1 MIKLEKLRKY
11 MKTLYEN
18 DKQNKIIHTKG
29 RTLEDALRDA
39 AIQLGLPIKKIEY
52 EIMKK
57 GTKKV
62 LGMGGGE
69 WEIAA
74 YAAVTGMDVKDI
86 FEEEIAF
93 DVNIKSDYLK
103 QAKNKD
109 GQISVRLQPDGV
121 FIKVTKPVGKGKKA
135 TIAEAKNSITK
146 RNITSF
152 DEALVDKVVRYAD
165 NKYVKIAHYEYNPA
179 QDPVMSVNIADMEM
193 KAFLILQAPGPG
205 GADLA
210 AETIRGYLNN
220 NRVMFGIKEDMLQ
233 SLEGNP
239 IYNEEILVAEGQ
251 KQVNGNDAKIVYNF
265 NTDHSTIVLKEK
277 NGRVDFKD
285 LNLIENVVAGQQLAK
300 KVPPER
306 GKEGQTVTGK
316 TLPAKPGKDVAIGV
330 GKNVKLSEDGT
341 TAISEI
347 NGQVILLNGKL
358 NVEPV
363 YTVPGDVNLHTGNIL
378 FLGTVIVRGNVE
390 DGFSVKAAGNIE
402 VMGNIGKAML
412 DAEGDI
418 IVHQGIL
425 GKNEGKVKCGKNIY
439 AKFIEHAYVE
449 AENNVIVT
457 DGILHSYVDS
467 NKKIICQGRR
477 ASIVGGR
484 LRAAEEI
491 NAKNLGSVAGA
502 ETILE
507 VGYDPRSKERLIE
520 LQSQNDVFGK
530 ELEEVE
536 RNVNTL
542 ENLKKVQKTLPEE
555 KEKYLIELNEKR
567 MKILSDMKEIKN
579 QIDEIK
585 HHLASLKVKGKIS
598 ASERVFPGVKIYL
611 KDVMDKVRVEQKS
624 VTYVLE
630 GKRIRMTK
638 YEPVE
643 GEYLRRR

>member
-1 MIKLEKLRKY
+1 
-11 MKTLYEN
+11 
-18 DKQNKIIHTKG
+18 
-29 RTLEDALRDA
+29 
-39 AIQLGLPIKKIEY
+39 
-52 EIMKK
+52 
-57 GTKKV
+57 
-62 LGMGGGE
+62 
-69 WEIAA
+69 
-74 YAAVTGMDVKDI
+74 
-86 FEEEIAF
+86 
-93 DVNIKSDYLK
+93 
-103 QAKNKD
+103 
-109 GQISVRLQPDGV
+109 
-121 FIKVTKPVGKGKKA
+121 
-135 TIAEAKNSITK
+135 
-146 RNITSF
+146 
-152 DEALVDKVVRYAD
+152 
-165 NKYVKIAHYEYNPA
+165 
-179 QDPVMSVNIADMEM
+179 MEM
-193 KAFLILQAPGPG
+193 KAFLLLQAPGPG

-210 AETIRGYLNN
+210 AETIKGYLNN
-220 NRVMFGIKEDMLQ
+220 NRVVFGIKEEVLRSLQ
-233 SLEGNP
+233 ENP
-239 IYNEEILVAEGQ
+239 VYNEEILVAEGQ
-251 KQVNGNDAKIVYNF
+251 KQANGNDAKLVYNF
-265 NTDHSTIVLKEK
+265 KTDHTTIIFKEK

-316 TLPAKPGKDVAIGV
+316 TLPAKPGKDSTIGV

-341 TAISEI
+341 TVISEI

-507 VGYDPRSKERLIE
+507 VGYDPKSKKRLIE
-520 LQSQNDVFGK
+520 LQSQNEILSK
-530 ELEEVE
+530 ELEEIE

-567 MKILSDMKEIKN
+567 MKILSEMKEIKN

-624 VTYVLE
+624 VTYILE

-643 GEYLRRR
+643 GEYLRKR

>member
-1 MIKLEKLRKY
+1 MIKIDQLRKY
-11 MKTLYEN
+11 MKTLYEK
-18 DKQNKIIHTKG
+18 DKKNKTIHAKG
-29 RTLEDALRDA
+29 KTLDDALREA

-52 EIMKK
+52 EIIKR

-69 WEIAA
+69 WELVA
-74 YAAVTGMDVKDI
+74 YAAAEDLDAKDI

-93 DVNIKSDYLK
+93 DMNLKSEYLEK
-103 QAKNKD
+103 AKNKD
-109 GQISVRLQPDGV
+109 GKISVRLQPDGV
-121 FIKVTKPVGKGKKA
+121 FLKVNKPIGSGKKA
-135 TIAEAKNSITK
+135 NIAAAKNIIMK
-146 RNITSF
+146 RNITSY

-165 NKYVKIAHYEYNPA
+165 DKYVKIANFEYNPG
-179 QDPVMSVNIADMEM
+179 QDPVLSVSIADMEM
-193 KAFLILQAPGPG
+193 KAFLLLQAPGPG

-210 AETIRGYLNN
+210 AETIKGYLNN
-220 NRVMFGIKEDMLQ
+220 NRVVFGIKEEVLRSLQ
-233 SLEGNP
+233 ENP
-239 IYNEEILVAEGQ
+239 VYNEEILVAEGQ
-251 KQVNGNDAKIVYNF
+251 KQANGNDAKLVYNF
-265 NTDHSTIVLKEK
+265 KTDHTTIIFKEK

-316 TLPAKPGKDVAIGV
+316 TLPAKPGKDSTIGV

-341 TAISEI
+341 TVISEI

-507 VGYDPRSKERLIE
+507 VGYDPKSKKRLIE
-520 LQSQNDVFGK
+520 LQSQNEILSK
-530 ELEEVE
+530 ELEEIE

-567 MKILSDMKEIKN
+567 MKILSEMKEIKN

-624 VTYVLE
+624 VTYILE

-643 GEYLRRR
+643 GEYLRKR

>member
-11 MKTLYEN
+11 MKTLYEK
-18 DKQNKIIHTKG
+18 DKKNKIIYTKG
-29 RTLEDALRDA
+29 KTLEDALRDA
-39 AIQLGLPIKKIEY
+39 AIQLELPIKKIEY

-62 LGMGGGE
+62 FGMGGGE

-74 YAAVTGMDVKDI
+74 YAAATEMDTKDI

-93 DVNIKSDYLK
+93 DMNLKSDYLK

-109 GQISVRLQPDGV
+109 GKISVRLQPDGV
-121 FIKVTKPVGKGKKA
+121 FLKATKPVGNGKKA
-135 TIAEAKNSITK
+135 TVAAAKNLIAK
-146 RNITSF
+146 RNITHY
-152 DEALVDKVVRYAD
+152 DEMLVDKVVRYSD

-179 QDPVMSVNIADMEM
+179 QDPVISVNIADMEM

-210 AETIRGYLNN
+210 AETIKGHLNN
-220 NRVMFGIKEDMLQ
+220 NRVVFGLKEDVLK
-233 SLEGNP
+233 SLEENP
-239 IYNEEILVAEGQ
+239 VYNEEILIAEGQ
-251 KQVNGNDAKIVYNF
+251 KQVNGHDARIMYNF
-265 NTDHSTIVLKEK
+265 NTDHSTIILKEK

-300 KVPPER
+300 KIPPER
-306 GKEGQTVTGK
+306 GNEGQTVTGK
-316 TLPAKPGKDVAIGV
+316 TLPAKPGKDIAIGV
-330 GKNVKLSEDGT
+330 GKNVKLSEDGA

-402 VMGNIGKAML
+402 VTGNVGKAIL

-507 VGYDPRSKERLIE
+507 VGYDPRSKEKLIE
-520 LQSQNDVFGK
+520 LQSKNEGLSK
-530 ELEEVE
+530 ELEEIE

-542 ENLKKVQKTLPEE
+542 ENLKKVQKNLPEE
-555 KEKYLIELNEKR
+555 KEKYLTELNEKR
-567 MKILSDMKEIKN
+567 MKILSEMKEIKN
-579 QIDEIK
+579 QINEIK

>member
-1 MIKLEKLRKY
+1 MIKLEQLRKY
-11 MKTLYEN
+11 MKSLYDN
-18 DKQNKIIHTKG
+18 DKKNKTIQVRGK
-29 RTLEDALRDA
+29 TLDDALREA

-52 EIMKK
+52 EIIKK

-69 WEIAA
+69 WELIA
-74 YAAVTGMDVKDI
+74 YAAAQDVDGKDI

-93 DVNIKSDYLK
+93 DMNIRSEYLE

-109 GQISVRLQPDGV
+109 GKISVRLQPDGV
-121 FIKVTKPVGKGKKA
+121 FLKVTKPVGNGKKA
-135 TIAEAKNSITK
+135 TVASAKNLIMR
-146 RNITSF
+146 RNIAGY

-165 NKYVKIAHYEYNPA
+165 NKYVKIANYEYNPA
-179 QDPVMSVNIADMEM
+179 QDPVMLVSIADMEM
-193 KAFLILQAPGPG
+193 KAYLVLQSPGPG

-210 AETIRGYLNN
+210 AETIKGYLNN
-220 NRVMFGIKEDMLQ
+220 NRVMFGIKDDVLK
-233 SLEGNP
+233 SLEENP
-239 IYNEEILVAEGQ
+239 VYNEEILVAEGQ
-251 KQVNGNDAKIVYNF
+251 KQVNGSDAKIVFNF
-265 NTDHSTIVLKEK
+265 NTDHSTIILKEK

-300 KVPPER
+300 KIPPER

-316 TLPAKPGKDVAIGV
+316 TLPAKPGKNISIGV

-402 VMGNIGKAML
+402 VMGNVGKAML
-412 DAEGDI
+412 DAEGDV
-418 IVHQGIL
+418 IVHQGVL

-439 AKFIEHAYVE
+439 AKFIEHAYIE

-507 VGYDPRSKERLIE
+507 VGYDPKSKEKLIE
-520 LQSQNDVFGK
+520 LQSQNEVFSK
-530 ELEEVE
+530 ELEEIE

-542 ENLKKVQKTLPEE
+542 ENLKKVQKALPEE
-555 KEKYLIELNEKR
+555 KEKYLTELNEKR
-567 MKILSDMKEIKN
+567 MKILSEMKEIKN

-624 VTYVLE
+624 VTYILE

-643 GEYLRRR
+643 GEFLRRR

>member
-1 MIKLEKLRKY
+1 
-11 MKTLYEN
+11 
-18 DKQNKIIHTKG
+18 
-29 RTLEDALRDA
+29 
-39 AIQLGLPIKKIEY
+39 
-52 EIMKK
+52 
-57 GTKKV
+57 
-62 LGMGGGE
+62 
-69 WEIAA
+69 
-74 YAAVTGMDVKDI
+74 
-86 FEEEIAF
+86 
-93 DVNIKSDYLK
+93 
-103 QAKNKD
+103 
-109 GQISVRLQPDGV
+109 
-121 FIKVTKPVGKGKKA
+121 
-135 TIAEAKNSITK
+135 
-146 RNITSF
+146 
-152 DEALVDKVVRYAD
+152 
-165 NKYVKIAHYEYNPA
+165 
-179 QDPVMSVNIADMEM
+179 
-193 KAFLILQAPGPG
+193 
-205 GADLA
+205 
-210 AETIRGYLNN
+210 
-220 NRVMFGIKEDMLQ
+220 
-233 SLEGNP
+233 
-239 IYNEEILVAEGQ
+239 
-251 KQVNGNDAKIVYNF
+251 
-265 NTDHSTIVLKEK
+265 
-277 NGRVDFKD
+277 
-285 LNLIENVVAGQQLAK
+285 
-300 KVPPER
+300 
-306 GKEGQTVTGK
+306 
-316 TLPAKPGKDVAIGV
+316 
-330 GKNVKLSEDGT
+330 
-341 TAISEI
+341 
-347 NGQVILLNGKL
+347 
-358 NVEPV
+358 
-363 YTVPGDVNLHTGNIL
+363 
-378 FLGTVIVRGNVE
+378 VE

-402 VMGNIGKAML
+402 VTGNVGKAIL

-507 VGYDPRSKERLIE
+507 VGYDPRSKEKLIE
-520 LQSQNDVFGK
+520 LQSQNEGLSK
-530 ELEEVE
+530 ELEEIE

-542 ENLKKVQKTLPEE
+542 ENLKKVQKNLPEE
-555 KEKYLIELNEKR
+555 KEKYLTELNEKR
-567 MKILSDMKEIKN
+567 MKILSEMKEIKN

>member
-1 MIKLEKLRKY
+1 MVKLDQLRKY
-11 MKTLYEN
+11 MKTLYEQ
-18 DKQNKIIHTKG
+18 DMSNKSIHARGK
-29 RTLEDALRDA
+29 TLDDALREA
-39 AIQLGLPIKKIEY
+39 AIQLGLPVKKLEY
-52 EIMKK
+52 EIIRR
-57 GTKKV
+57 GSKKV
-62 LGMGGGE
+62 MGLGGGD
-69 WEIAA
+69 WEIVA
-74 YAAVTGMDVKDI
+74 YAAGVGVDAKDLFDEDMI
-86 FEEEIAF
+86 FGQ
-93 DVNIKSDYLK
+93 NLK
-103 QAKNKD
+103 PDFADQNKNRD
-109 GQISVRLQPDGV
+109 GKISVRLQPDGV
-121 FIKVTKPVGKGKKA
+121 FLKVSKPIGNGKKA
-135 TIAEAKNSITK
+135 NAAMAKNQIMK
-146 RNITSF
+146 RNIGHYN
-152 DEALVDKVVRYAD
+152 EELVEKVVRYAD
-165 NKYVKIAHYEYNPA
+165 DKYVKIANYEYVPA
-179 QDPVMSVNIADMEM
+179 HDPVMSVSIADMEM
-193 KAFLILQAPGPG
+193 KAYLLLQAPGTG
-205 GADLA
+205 GADLN
-210 AETIRGYLNN
+210 AESIRTYLKN
-220 NRVMFGIKEDMLQ
+220 NRVLFGIKEDVLTA
-233 SLEGNP
+233 LEENP
-239 IYNEEILVAEGQ
+239 VYNEEILIAEGQ
-251 KQVNGNDAKIVYNF
+251 KQVNGNDAKIMYNF
-265 NTDHSTIVLKEK
+265 NTDHSTIILKEK

-285 LNLIENVVAGQQLAK
+285 LNLIENVVAGQQIAK
-300 KVPPER
+300 KIPPER
-306 GKEGQTVTGK
+306 GKDGQTVTGK
-316 TLPAKPGKDVAIGV
+316 TMPAKPGRDMAVSV

-402 VMGNIGKAML
+402 VMGNVGKAML

-418 IVHQGIL
+418 IVHQGVL
-425 GKNEGKVKCGKNIY
+425 GKNEGKVRCGKNMY

-507 VGYDPRSKERLIE
+507 VGYDPKSKEKLIE
-520 LQSQNDVFGK
+520 LNTSIDNFSK
-530 ELEEVE
+530 EMEELE
-536 RNVNTL
+536 RNINTL
-542 ENLKKVQKTLPEE
+542 ENLKKVQKNLPEE
-555 KEKYLIELNEKR
+555 KEKFLVELNEKR
-567 MKILSDMKEIKN
+567 MKILSEMKEIKT
-579 QIDEIK
+579 QAEEIK
-585 HHLASLKVKGKIS
+585 HHLASLKIKGKIS

-611 KDVMDKVRVEQKS
+611 KDVMDKVRVEQKA